1 MKVRPAL
8 LSRGFTLLELLA
20 VILTIALLAALLLP
34 VLSNAKAKANRTY
47 CASNL
52 RQLGLAW
59 WQYKD
64 DDNGYL
70 VESYPTNNPYVWVQ
84 GDMSKPAEGAN
95 IELIRRGLLY
105 HYNQN
110 VSIYHCPTDSK
121 TVVDNTGTVH
131 DTVRSYSMNSF
142 MGGRASQSGDA
153 FSLLTGGYTYFVKDS
168 DLLRQ
173 EPDRLWV
180 LIDEDQS
187 TITDGCFLTD
197 PTGQRWLGHKPALS
211 PSRHNSSFALQFADG
226 HCETWRHTDSQTSSD
241 PSLASESTDTADA
254 KRLAAGA
261 TVPK

>member
-20 VILTIALLAALLLP
+20 VIVTIALLASLLLP

-47 CASNL
+47 CTSNL

-64 DDNGYL
+64 DGNGYL
-70 VESYPTNNPYVWVQ
+70 VESYPTNNPFVWVQ
-84 GDMSKPAEGAN
+84 GDMSKPAEASN
-95 IELIRRGLLY
+95 VDLIRSGLLY

-121 TVVDNTGTVH
+121 MTVDSTGVAH
-131 DTVRSYSMNSF
+131 STVRSYSMNSF
-142 MGGRASQSGDA
+142 MGGRAGSSQDSFNFLTSGYA
-153 FSLLTGGYTYFVKDS
+153 YFVKDS
-168 DLLRQ
+168 DLLS
-173 EPDRLWV
+173 PDRLWV
-180 LIDEDQS
+180 LIDEDES

-197 PTGQRWLGHKPALS
+197 PTGQRWVGHKPALS
-211 PSRHNSSFALQFADG
+211 PSRHNGSFVLQFADG
-226 HCETWRHTDSQTSSD
+226 HCETWRHTESQSSD
-241 PSLASESTDTADA
+241 LSLASETADSA
-254 KRLAAGA
+254 DTRRLASEA